1 MHELRHHGRR
11 LPRHAP
17 GDTQGPRPGSAAEAR
32 KPEPTGVTNAGNC
45 TDQPSATVNTT
56 ISCNGNCAKVL
67 PCTSQSDREP
77 RLKNN
82 ATAVKPRCREA
93 AKARARR
100 RTAAAWRAAPGL
112 GEHCGTGRRV
122 APAGARLGGFPAR
135 SPARLAALSVL
146 LASEDPLPGR
156 KATNGKG
163 GTAARAPSP
172 HQGPPSACGSAA
184 AEPQEGVALTG
195 RLLYTRLGHVRLK

>member
-32 KPEPTGVTNAGNC
+32 KPEPMGVTNAGNC

-100 RTAAAWRAAPGL
+100 RTAAAWSG
-112 GEHCGTGRRV
+112 
-122 APAGARLGGFPAR
+122 
-135 SPARLAALSVL
+135 S
-146 LASEDPLPGR
+146 
-156 KATNGKG
+156 
-163 GTAARAPSP
+163 TAAREGASRQLGPVSGGSP
-172 HQGPPSACGSAA
+172 PGPPPPSRPSLFCWLLRIHCRVERPPTEKA
-184 AEPQEGVALTG
+184 G
-195 RLLYTRLGHVRLK
+195 RLRGRPVPTKALPPHVAARPLSRRRVWL